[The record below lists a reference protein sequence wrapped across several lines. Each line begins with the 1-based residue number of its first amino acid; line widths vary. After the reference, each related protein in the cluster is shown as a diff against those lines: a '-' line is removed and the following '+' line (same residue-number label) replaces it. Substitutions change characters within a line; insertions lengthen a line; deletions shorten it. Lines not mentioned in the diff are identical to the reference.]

1 MLFFPNYDLHQ
12 RLLEIQGL
20 PRNYGTYTGRNI
32 DWKWFKEGETATK
45 EAIKC
50 FCEEYEEG
58 PGYGI
63 EPVQYEWYEI
73 EFETGNTKKYI
84 FLVCT
89 IQELLK
95 YYSKLEYLV
104 KDGKAYVYNDVI
116 REHALNKLKEEYNF
130 KRVNYVEYEIT
141 FDDCTTKKYLFIRCS
156 SKERKEHYSKF
167 NYLKSWDNYY
177 VYDYEIEQNAL
188 DKLRKQYRLIKPEKK
203 SFREK
208 YLKYKRKYLE
218 LKNKVK

>member
-1 MLFFPNYDLHQ
+1 M
-12 RLLEIQGL
+12 
-20 PRNYGTYTGRNI
+20 
-32 DWKWFKEGETATK
+32 
-45 EAIKC
+45 
-50 FCEEYEEG
+50 
-58 PGYGI
+58 
-63 EPVQYEWYEI
+63 
-73 EFETGNTKKYI
+73 
-84 FLVCT
+84 
-89 IQELLK
+89 K